1 MPRMILVTGKKKPPK
16 NKSGAADQAEYIKL
30 LEEEN
35 ADLRAQLERLSK
47 PKSTKKNQGGAA

>member
-1 MPRMILVTGKKKPPK
+1 MILVTGKKKPPK

-35 ADLRAQLERLSK
+35 ADLKAQIAKLAK
-47 PKSTKKNQGGAA
+47 PKKNNKTEQ